1 MSELKNGISLSKI
14 VERFGGKVVG
24 NEHTLIF
31 GVGSLENSRTGDLSF
46 LSDPRYTHKLHSTRA
61 SAVVVPPN
69 TLRNGDQSYILCGNP
84 YVYFVKV
91 MKEFF
96 VDQGFKP
103 EISNQA
109 SVSSRASLG
118 VNVCVGAR
126 AVIEDGV
133 KIGEGASIGA
143 GTYVGKGAVI
153 GERCDIKP
161 NVTIY
166 PGTQIGKRTVIH
178 SGAVLGADGFGYVP
192 DAGSWVK
199 VPQIGLLII
208 GDDVEIGSN
217 TTIDCGAL
225 DNTFIG
231 NGVKID
237 NQVQIGHNC
246 FIGDNTAIA
255 GCVGIAGSVKVGSG
269 CKIGGAAMITGHLEI
284 TDDVTISAG
293 SLVSRTLRHAGRYT
307 GVYPLSDHAEWVR
320 NAIQLRRLGRLKN
333 NGR

>member
-1 MSELKNGISLSKI
+1 MSPVKNGISLSKI

-24 NEHTLIF
+24 NDHTLIF
-31 GVGSLENSRTGDLSF
+31 GVGSLESSGTGDLSF
-46 LSDPRYTHKLHSTRA
+46 LSDPRYMHKLLSTRA
-61 SAVVVPPN
+61 SAIVIPPN
-69 TLRNGDQSYILCGNP
+69 TLQNGDQSYILCENP
-84 YVYFVKV
+84 YLYFVRV
-91 MKEFF
+91 MNEFF
-96 VDQGFKP
+96 VDEGFKP

-109 SVSSRASLG
+109 TVSSRASLG
-118 VNVCVGAR
+118 ADVFVGAR
-126 AVIEDGV
+126 AVIEDEVSVG
-133 KIGEGASIGA
+133 KGASIGA
-143 GTYVGKGAVI
+143 GAYVGKGAVV
-153 GERCDIKP
+153 GEYCDIKP

-166 PGTQIGKRTVIH
+166 PRTQIGKRTVIH
-178 SGAVLGADGFGYVP
+178 SGAVLGGDGFGYVY

-199 VPQIGLLII
+199 VPQIGFLII

-231 NGVKID
+231 SGVKID

-255 GCVGIAGSVKVGSG
+255 GCVGIAGSVKVGSR

-284 TDDVTISAG
+284 TNDVTISAG
-293 SLVSRTLRHAGRYT
+293 SLVSRTLKHAGRYT
-307 GVYPLSDHAEWVR
+307 GVYPLSDHEEWVR